1 MALYKHKI
9 NKIIKSFYNVI
20 IKRSKFSYTKAVI
33 DTIKKQAKK
42 EFKNYLQSQF
52 KNCNYLKT
60 INHLKQVKVKQKYT

>member
-1 MALYKHKI
+1 MINFWPSINKI

-20 IKRSKFSYTKAVI
+20 IKGSKLSYTKAVI
-33 DTIKKQAKK
+33 DTIKNTPKK

-60 INHLKQVKVKQKYT
+60 INYLKQVKVK